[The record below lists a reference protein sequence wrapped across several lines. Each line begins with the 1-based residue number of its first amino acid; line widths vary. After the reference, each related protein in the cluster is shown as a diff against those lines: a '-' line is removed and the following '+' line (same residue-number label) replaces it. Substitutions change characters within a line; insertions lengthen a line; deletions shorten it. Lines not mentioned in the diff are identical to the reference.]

1 MSGKTPSNALVPLTK
16 PKPPALAED
25 KKLASP
31 LQLVSD
37 ELHLANRDEV
47 RNRLPDILGKALA
60 RIWIDPEFHRD
71 FSTNPQKTLEE
82 HGVFLPDTMII
93 EFQKPESDRPRIVV
107 YEKKPHSKFKM
118 RIFYLQLVM
127 MAGR

>member
-1 MSGKTPSNALVPLTK
+1 MSGKSPRNALVPVAS
-16 PKPPALAED
+16 PSPPALRGD
-25 KKLASP
+25 GQPVNP
-31 LQLVSD
+31 LQLVGND
-37 ELHLANRDEV
+37 VHLADREEV

-60 RIWIDPEFHRD
+60 RIWIDPEFHAAFSRD
-71 FSTNPQKTLEE
+71 PQATLEKN
-82 HGVFLPDTMII
+82 GVFLPDNMVV
-93 EFQKPESDRPRIVV
+93 EFQKPDSDRPRLVV

>member
-1 MSGKTPSNALVPLTK
+1 MSGKTPSNALVPLNK

-25 KKLASP
+25 KKLANP

-37 ELHLANRDEV
+37 DVHLANRDEV

-60 RIWIDPEFHRD
+60 RIWIDPEFHRA
-71 FSTNPQKTLEE
+71 FSANPQKTLEMN
-82 HGVFLPDTMII
+82 GVFLPETMII

-118 RIFYLQLVM
+118 RVFYLQLVM